1 MSANSA
7 GEPIA
12 TPDFLAAYAA
22 VSEQAARADAV
33 SQHPLSFFEM
43 TVAMAYQAFADHGVV
58 AENTVEADLDDAWQ
72 ILCDLEAVGIDLDC
86 VTWQL
91 QHEGVQTFLDPFDDL
106 MDTLAQKC
114 S

>member
-1 MSANSA
+1 MDSLQNLIKYGQSYWLDNLTR
-7 GEPIA
+7 GMI
-12 TPDFLAAYAA
+12 T
-22 VSEQAARADAV
+22 S
-33 SQHPLSFFEM
+33 
-43 TVAMAYQAFADHGVV
+43 
-58 AENTVEADLDDAWQ
+58 NDLHTRVMQQGLRGITSNPSRQ